1 MLQHLIRFF
10 NQRAYVYYFD
20 LSFEETVKR
29 HNTREKKMEFGEDVL
44 RQWWTPQDYLGVEN
58 ETIFTDELSQDEV
71 LQIIFNQVNSEE
83 Q

>member
-1 MLQHLIRFF
+1 
-10 NQRAYVYYFD
+10 
-20 LSFEETVKR
+20 
-29 HNTREKKMEFGEDVL
+29 MEFGEDVL

-83 Q
+83 R